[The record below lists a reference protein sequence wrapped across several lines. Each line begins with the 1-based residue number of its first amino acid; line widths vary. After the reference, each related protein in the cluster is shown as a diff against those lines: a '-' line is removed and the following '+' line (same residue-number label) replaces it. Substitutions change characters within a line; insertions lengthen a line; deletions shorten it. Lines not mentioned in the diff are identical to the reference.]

1 VLVHVDDST
10 IAATIITLI
19 EAFKAEIAKHI
30 EITDLGEL
38 HWLLGIEIRRD
49 RDKRTIHLFTGSL
62 METNIKL
69 SSSQSPATT
78 AQFAQMRDV
87 PYHEAVGSLL
97 YASLRTRP
105 DISFA
110 VQTVSRFST
119 KPGIPHWEAV
129 KRIFRYLKGTMD
141 LWLSYGLARID
152 LAGYADAD
160 GSMAEDRHAI
170 SGYTFIIHGGA
181 ASWSA
186 KRQEIVSLSTTES
199 EYVAATHAAK
209 EALWLRSLIQQLFDT
224 TLSISPTT
232 PFSDNQSTFKRPS
245 IPRSH

>member
-1 VLVHVDDST
+1 MDDCT
-10 IAATIITLI
+10 IAVTAITLI
-19 EAFKAEIAKHI
+19 NRFKAEITKHI
-30 EITDLGEL
+30 EITDVGKL
-38 HWLLGIEIRRD
+38 HWLLGIEIRCHRE
-49 RDKRTIHLFTGSL
+49 KCTIHLSQCSYINSILRCYNLQDLKPISTP
-62 METNIKL
+62 METNLKL

-87 PYHEAVGSLL
+87 PYHEAIGSLM

-110 VQTVSRFST
+110 VQTVSRF
-119 KPGIPHWEAV
+119 PHWEAV
-129 KRIFRYLKGTMD
+129 KRIFRYLKGTVD
-141 LWLSYGLARID
+141 LWLSYGHAKIN

-181 ASWSA
+181 VSWSA
-186 KRQEIVSLSTTES
+186 KHQEIVSLSTTES

-209 EALWLRSLIQQLFDT
+209 EALWL
-224 TLSISPTT
+224 
-232 PFSDNQSTFKRPS
+232 
-245 IPRSH
+245 